1 MKIIIDAYL
10 DNNLGDDLMVK
21 LLLKAFPQHSFY
33 LYTNSATISN
43 TFKNIK
49 NLTIRNLNQ
58 RNADILFA
66 DMYITIGGSRFQL
79 VHRTSKIKRIF
90 RIRRLRKY
98 KRKKILLV
106 NLGSNFGP
114 YSDNFGKKLTE
125 WEMRTNSLIT
135 VRDSESY
142 QLLKKFHK
150 VDNFHF
156 ADDIVYNLNSIYSIK
171 NKKRNGLGISVYRST
186 NYPENSYSNYKFL
199 AALSDNYIRKTG
211 KQVKLFAFDTEREND
226 LAAAHHIYNMSKE
239 KSNII
244 IVPYLGDE
252 QLFLSQFEACERMVA
267 IRFHSAILSDIF
279 KIPFLPIVYS
289 NKMRNL
295 LEDRN
300 FSGLVINVK
309 ELNMNLVVDD
319 VVNTIIDG
327 KNLFTNFTN
336 RDKNET
342 IHFEELEKLLYKA

>member
-1 MKIIIDAYL
+1 M
-10 DNNLGDDLMVK
+10 
-21 LLLKAFPQHSFY
+21 
-33 LYTNSATISN
+33 
-43 TFKNIK
+43 
-49 NLTIRNLNQ
+49 
-58 RNADILFA
+58 
-66 DMYITIGGSRFQL
+66 
-79 VHRTSKIKRIF
+79 
-90 RIRRLRKY
+90 
-98 KRKKILLV
+98 
-106 NLGSNFGP
+106 
-114 YSDNFGKKLTE
+114 
-125 WEMRTNSLIT
+125 
-135 VRDSESY
+135 
-142 QLLKKFHK
+142 
-150 VDNFHF
+150 
-156 ADDIVYNLNSIYSIK
+156 
-171 NKKRNGLGISVYRST
+171 
-186 NYPENSYSNYKFL
+186 
-199 AALSDNYIRKTG
+199 
-211 KQVKLFAFDTEREND
+211 
-226 LAAAHHIYNMSKE
+226 
-239 KSNII
+239 
-244 IVPYLGDE
+244 GDE